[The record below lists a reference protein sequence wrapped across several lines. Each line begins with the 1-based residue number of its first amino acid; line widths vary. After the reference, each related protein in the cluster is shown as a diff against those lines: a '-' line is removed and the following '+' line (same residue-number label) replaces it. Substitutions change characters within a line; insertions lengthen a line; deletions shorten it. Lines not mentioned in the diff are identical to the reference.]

1 MTETIKNILYVAAAG
16 AALLVGVF
24 VLRGVFK
31 LIWKIV
37 RVGLILLVI
46 LLIAGYF
53 FGFINLNNLPLIG
66 NW

>member
-1 MTETIKNILYVAAAG
+1 MNETLQNILTIAAAV

-31 LIWKIV
+31 LVWKIV

-46 LLIAGYF
+46 VLIAGYF
-53 FGFINLNNLPLIG
+53 LGFINLDLPLIG